1 MAGSAQPTFH
11 FPGLELPLPPI
22 SPLSPSAINTISP
35 SGIFQLRQRSPS
47 QNPPFANHIPFSLSD
62 QYDLYISGQSVSGE
76 NDPHTQEE
84 TDMST
89 TEEDSTQES
98 APFKAT
104 EKDKERAQAWFSELG
119 LDCDAVKFDIQKL
132 QQARSGLLTDIG
144 TLKRH
149 TDTVNNLL
157 HVWET
162 SRNTIH
168 VTSETIWSDLPNAKD
183 MEEGMQR
190 AHAGLVQAQ
199 QAAEQEKCSL
209 LAESAGLQAK
219 LSVVQDVFS
228 ILEDCQHLPLCPIC
242 TLCPADRA
250 AQPCGHMYCEEC
262 AQKMMRQPNPA
273 QAHARRSST
282 SRPCYICRAQCKG
295 FMKTH
300 FS

>member
-1 MAGSAQPTFH
+1 
-11 FPGLELPLPPI
+11 
-22 SPLSPSAINTISP
+22 
-35 SGIFQLRQRSPS
+35 
-47 QNPPFANHIPFSLSD
+47 
-62 QYDLYISGQSVSGE
+62 
-76 NDPHTQEE
+76 
-84 TDMST
+84 MST
-89 TEEDSTQES
+89 TEEDSLQES

-104 EKDKERAQAWFSELG
+104 EEDKERAQAWFSELG

-132 QQARSGLLTDIG
+132 QQARSGLLHDIG
-144 TLKRH
+144 SLKRH

-168 VTSETIWSDLPNAKD
+168 VTSETIWADLPGAKD
-183 MEEGMQR
+183 MEEGMQT
-190 AHAGLVQAQ
+190 AHAGLMQAQ
-199 QAAEQEKCSL
+199 QAAEQEKCKL

-219 LSVVQDVFS
+219 LAVVQDVFS
-228 ILEDCQHLPLCPIC
+228 IVEEAQHLPLCPIC

-262 AQKMMRQPNPA
+262 AKKMMRQPTPT
-273 QAHARRSST
+273 QPHARRSST
-282 SRPCYICRAQCKG
+282 ARPCYICRAQCKG